1 MNLADLL
8 RFRHVAIQ
16 CHDNPDAD
24 TIAAGFGLYTYF
36 TARGIETVLFYG
48 GRAPVAKPNLVKM
61 LTLCGIPLEH
71 YPESRE
77 WPGLLI
83 TVDCQHGAG
92 NVSPMRGAE
101 VAVIDHHILEC
112 PMPVLHDVRPYLG
125 SCSTLVW
132 LLMREAGFRLEEI
145 GPKRGGAL
153 VTALH
158 YGLYTDTFF
167 FAEVR
172 HPLDRDLRDLDGVVE
187 PIIRSLRKSN
197 LSLKDLSVASTAL
210 AKLHFDPQGSFALV
224 GAQPCDPN
232 ILGFI
237 SDLVL
242 QVDAVEM
249 AVAYCETPIGIK
261 YSVRSLA
268 KDCKASDLAV
278 WIAGE
283 LGSGGGHAEK
293 AGGWISGHNY
303 AEHMPNLSHADYFN
317 RRLREYL
324 AAYTVIDCAA
334 PSARGPLP
342 EEVMRQAQRYTR
354 RPLRLAYVPAEAL
367 PRGSSLQIRML
378 EGDINLAIEP
388 ETYLMI
394 GLLGEVYPI
403 SSAVFHAAYR
413 PLDTPLQLTLPY
425 TPTVLDKTTGTRR
438 SLDNVARPC
447 LRLGGGGVRAARLE
461 QGVKVFTRWDPDN
474 YFKGEKDDWLVW
486 SEEDPTD
493 IYVVTAPLF
502 PLLYAEE
509 TVETNDGSEV
519 RDYAG
524 VDVAAQPGAV
534 RVRKKPF
541 TVTAHFVRQ
550 AGIAA
555 TREGAVPYAVGDVL
569 VTGVDGETW
578 PVCPEHFA
586 AAYAPQPPL
595 QAGLDGTYLAHPREA
610 DALCMPAIFCLS
622 LKNGGLLW
630 GHRGDWL
637 IQYGDGEYGIVG
649 AALFTATYEI
659 SRAPEKS

>member
-8 RFRHVAIQ
+8 RFKHVAIQ

-24 TIAAGFGLYTYF
+24 AIAAGFGLYTYF
-36 TARGIETVLFYG
+36 MARGIETVLFHG
-48 GRAPVAKPNLVKM
+48 GKAPVVKPNLVKM
-61 LTLCGIPLEH
+61 LTLCGIPLVH
-71 YPESRE
+71 QAASRD

-83 TVDCQHGAG
+83 TVDCQYGAG

-101 VAVIDHHILEC
+101 VAVIDHHVLEC
-112 PMPVLHDVRPYLG
+112 PMPVLYDVRPYLG

-145 GPKRGGAL
+145 GPQRGGAL
-153 VTALH
+153 VTALY
-158 YGLYTDTFF
+158 YGLYTDTLF

-172 HPLDRDLRDLDGVVE
+172 HPLDRDLRDVDGVVE

-197 LSLKDLSVASTAL
+197 LSLDDLSIASTAL
-210 AKLHFDPQGSFALV
+210 AKLRFDPQGGFALV

-242 QVDAVEM
+242 QVDAVEI
-249 AVAYCETPIGIK
+249 AVAWCETQLGIK
-261 YSVRSLA
+261 YSVRSLVR
-268 KDCKASDLAV
+268 DCKASDLAV
-278 WIAGE
+278 WLAGE

-293 AGGWISGHNY
+293 SGGWISGHHY
-303 AEHMPNLSHADYFN
+303 SEHLPNLSHADYFG
-317 RRLREYL
+317 RRLRDYL

-334 PSARGPLP
+334 ASAAKDALP
-342 EEVMRQAQRYTR
+342 AEMTRRAQCYTR

-378 EGDINLAIEP
+378 EGDISLAIEAD
-388 ETYLMI
+388 TCLMI

-403 SSAVFHAAYR
+403 SSAAFHSAYR

-425 TPTVLDKTTGTRR
+425 TPSVLDKTTGIRR

-447 LRLGGGGVRAARLE
+447 LRLGGGVVRAVRLE

-486 SEEDPTD
+486 SEDDPTD

-534 RVRKKPF
+534 RVRKKPI
-541 TVTAHFVRQ
+541 TVTAHVAPQ

-555 TREGAVPYAVGDVL
+555 TREGAVPYAIGDVL
-569 VTGVDGETW
+569 VSGVDGETW
-578 PVCPEHFA
+578 PVRPAHFA

-595 QAGLDGTYLAHPREA
+595 QAGQDGVYLAQSCEA

-622 LKNGGLLW
+622 LNNGGLLW
-630 GHRGDWL
+630 GQRGDWL
-637 IQYGDGEYGIVG
+637 IQHDDGEYGIVG
-649 AALFTATYEI
+649 AALFAATYDI
-659 SRAPEKS
+659 LHA